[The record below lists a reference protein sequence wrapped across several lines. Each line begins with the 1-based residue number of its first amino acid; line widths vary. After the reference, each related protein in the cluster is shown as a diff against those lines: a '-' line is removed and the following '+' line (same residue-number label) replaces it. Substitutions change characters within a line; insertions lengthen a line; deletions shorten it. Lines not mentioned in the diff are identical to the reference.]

1 MIGALQSLTEQD
13 PSESGV
19 FLQFRTVLSNPIPSA
34 LKTCDFTGL
43 PRQDFFP
50 NTQLAKMAPFN
61 ELAESRQ
68 QQTATSPDEKY
79 QEVEDSRTAGDH
91 RESDAARTLQRT
103 YRGHR
108 ERRQLKGI
116 TLDPATRWTEV

>member
-1 MIGALQSLTEQD
+1 MST
-13 PSESGV
+13 
-19 FLQFRTVLSNPIPSA
+19 N
-34 LKTCDFTGL
+34 
-43 PRQDFFP
+43 
-50 NTQLAKMAPFN
+50 N
-61 ELAESRQ
+61 ELAESKPQ
-68 QQTATSPDEKY
+68 QIANDQEGKEK
-79 QEVEDSRTAGDH
+79 EIKGSRNTGDH